1 MPAILRR
8 LRLRDH
14 LCKYQV
20 SWIYFFLSSAKP
32 ETKSSTSAPAVKRDQ
47 GRHKTANSAS
57 ANEPRVIHVNEITNM
72 AFRDDDDRAAKD
84 SMLQNESRKA
94 FVLKPFKVVKL
105 SNDESNVQVRLKL

>member
-1 MPAILRR
+1 M
-8 LRLRDH
+8 
-14 LCKYQV
+14 
-20 SWIYFFLSSAKP
+20 KP
-32 ETKSSTSAPAVKRDQ
+32 ETKPSTSAPAVKRDQ

-57 ANEPRVIHVNEITNM
+57 AKEPHNLVIHVNEITNM

>member
-1 MPAILRR
+1 
-8 LRLRDH
+8 
-14 LCKYQV
+14 
-20 SWIYFFLSSAKP
+20 
-32 ETKSSTSAPAVKRDQ
+32 
-47 GRHKTANSAS
+47 
-57 ANEPRVIHVNEITNM
+57 M